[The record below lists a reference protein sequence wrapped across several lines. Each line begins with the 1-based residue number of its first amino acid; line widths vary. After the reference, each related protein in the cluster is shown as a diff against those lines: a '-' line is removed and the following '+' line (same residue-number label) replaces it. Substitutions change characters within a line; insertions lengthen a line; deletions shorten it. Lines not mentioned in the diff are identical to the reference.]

1 MADEEHATTDA
12 IPITTMSVLEDLL
25 RQLEEIVQSARGM
38 PLSSSVL
45 VNRQDVMDV
54 VETLKRSLPEE
65 LARARTILRDADE
78 VVERARQEGLR
89 MIDQAKAERERMVS
103 KTEVVEAAT
112 REAERTIAQADI
124 HARRIRGE
132 AERYVESKL
141 ATFEVVLQKTLAAV
155 ERGRAR
161 LEGRREADELSPE
174 EAPGQG

>member
-1 MADEEHATTDA
+1 MADDEHATTDA

-112 REAERTIAQADI
+112 REAERTIAQADM

-174 EAPGQG
+174 EAPGPG